1 MKPAI
6 RNTLVAA
13 AVTVMGFAS
22 TAAHAYPAFTVN
34 PTAYGGAST
43 FTADK
48 IIGNYVETIN
58 FSTPTD
64 FNVSIVWEASQFAAN
79 NGNTPIFGLT
89 TGLQS
94 TYAMYATFTGTG
106 TAGGNTF
113 TLNPGGALNLYL
125 DASPLTSHNP
135 ATDVH
140 LANGIALYG
149 LAVITGNCGG
159 GNFGCGNFSQT
170 TTFDLTGDGSN
181 YFIAP
186 NPFWAF
192 SMQAGQFNDITIG
205 ASGDQIINGS
215 MDAVFVVPEPASL
228 ALFGIG
234 LLGAGLSR
242 RKRS

>member
-22 TAAHAYPAFTVN
+22 TAAHAYPAFTVD
-34 PTAYGGAST
+34 PTAYGGAAT

-48 IIGNYVETIN
+48 IIGNYVETIS
-58 FSTPTD
+58 FTSATD

-79 NGNTPIFGLT
+79 NGTTPIFGGT
-89 TGLQS
+89 SGLQS

-106 TAGGNTF
+106 TAGVNTF

-125 DASPLTSHNP
+125 DTTPLTPHA

-140 LANGIALYG
+140 LANGIALFG
-149 LAVITGNCGG
+149 SAVITGNCSGG
-159 GNFGCGNFSQT
+159 AFGCGNFSQT
-170 TTFDLTGDGSN
+170 TTFDLTADGSN
-181 YFIAP
+181 YFTAP

-192 SMQAGQFNDITIG
+192 SMQAGQFNDINIG
-205 ASGDQIINGS
+205 VIGDQIINGS